1 MATYTFDHLDDLGL
15 RGRVFYEMFPGT
27 AASDAWRAS
36 FAAAHP
42 LHAVSDLSGRG
53 QKDDRDL
60 DEILDET
67 FPASDP
73 PGEYRRDGHS
83 RWRDARKSDHM
94 PMKIGPRPDHG
105 FDEPVKRLA
114 LAPEST
120 GRLRPSA
127 ISALLVKRM
136 GRCV

>member
-1 MATYTFDHLDDLGL
+1 MATYTFDDLDDLGL

-42 LHAVSDLSGRG
+42 LHAVSDPSRRG
-53 QKDDRDL
+53 HKNDRDL

-73 PGEYRRDGHS
+73 PANTVETGIRVGAMP
-83 RWRDARKSDHM
+83 ARATTC
-94 PMKIGPRPDHG
+94 R
-105 FDEPVKRLA
+105 
-114 LAPEST
+114 
-120 GRLRPSA
+120 
-127 ISALLVKRM
+127 
-136 GRCV
+136 

>member
-1 MATYTFDHLDDLGL
+1 MATYMFDDLDDLGL

-27 AASDAWRAS
+27 AASDAWRAA

-42 LHAVSDLSGRG
+42 LHAGSDPSGRG

-73 PGEYRRDGHS
+73 PANTVETGIRVGAIPAGEATCR
-83 RWRDARKSDHM
+83 
-94 PMKIGPRPDHG
+94 
-105 FDEPVKRLA
+105 
-114 LAPEST
+114 
-120 GRLRPSA
+120 
-127 ISALLVKRM
+127 
-136 GRCV
+136 